1 MPLEEDVSFWG
12 KIIGFIIGGATLIG
26 TLLSVGKEW
35 NSLKWRV
42 RNLEVSMEGM
52 EASMLRMQEKSE
64 ENTRAAMEATQKV
77 AIHAERF
84 EGNVKLMVDAVDAIK
99 DKVDRLE
106 QHQ

>member
-1 MPLEEDVSFWG
+1 MAVEDEVTFWG

-64 ENTRAAMEATQKV
+64 ENTKAVMEATQEV

-84 EGNVKLMVDAVDAIK
+84 EANTTRMVDAVTAIK
-99 DKVDRLE
+99 DEVKRLE
-106 QHQ
+106 QRP